1 MAWATYNI
9 KALGVFHG
17 YNINNDT
24 VCKTIKNKM
33 KSCTQIWKTKNLT
46 AKGKAYLFP
55 KWDMKLKWAAYQIDV
70 RLKLTLLYGNLY
82 GTTK

>member
-1 MAWATYNI
+1 
-9 KALGVFHG
+9 
-17 YNINNDT
+17 
-24 VCKTIKNKM
+24 M